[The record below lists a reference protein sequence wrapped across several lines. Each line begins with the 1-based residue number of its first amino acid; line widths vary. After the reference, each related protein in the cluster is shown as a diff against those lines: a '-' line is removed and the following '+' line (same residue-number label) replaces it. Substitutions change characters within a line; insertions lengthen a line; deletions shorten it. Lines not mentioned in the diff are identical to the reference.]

1 MAEASTEAHA
11 IRLLQILQSY
21 QAAELHQKTHP
32 AQSARHRRH
41 QGLHSEQVALQQ
53 AGRLQEEALQHTGNR
68 QQDQLRVLRNHPV
81 LLTTE
86 APQEVHQAP
95 LLLTTEAQATLQV
108 LAAAITEVHPE
119 EVTAEEVIAEAAA
132 VAEVAVMAG
141 AATAEAVRAAEDK
154 HTKIISYERDSN
166 YNPYGI
172 GSGKRLCTDSL
183 QRTHA

>member
-53 AGRLQEEALQHTGNR
+53 AGQLQEEALQHTGNR

-86 APQEVHQAP
+86 APQEV
-95 LLLTTEAQATLQV
+95 QATLQV

-119 EVTAEEVIAEAAA
+119 EVTAEEVIAEAA
-132 VAEVAVMAG
+132 VMEG

-154 HTKIISYERDSN
+154 QTKIISYEKDSN

-172 GSGKRLCTDSL
+172 GSGKRLCTNSL

>member
-1 MAEASTEAHA
+1 MSGASTEAHA

-86 APQEVHQAP
+86 APQEV
-95 LLLTTEAQATLQV
+95 QATLQV

-154 HTKIISYERDSN
+154 HTKIISYEKDSN

-172 GSGKRLCTDSL
+172 GSGKRLCTDSI
-183 QRTHA
+183 QRVDA

>member
-32 AQSARHRRH
+32 AQSARHQRH

-86 APQEVHQAP
+86 APQE
-95 LLLTTEAQATLQV
+95 AQDTLQV
-108 LAAAITEVHPE
+108 QAAAITEVRPE
-119 EVTAEEVIAEAAA
+119 EVTAEEVIAEA
-132 VAEVAVMAG
+132 AVMAG

-154 HTKIISYERDSN
+154 HTKIISYEKDSN

-172 GSGKRLCTDSL
+172 GSGKRLCTDCI
-183 QRTHA
+183 QRVDA

>member
-1 MAEASTEAHA
+1 MAGASTEAHA

-53 AGRLQEEALQHTGNR
+53 AGRLQEEAQLHTGNR
-68 QQDQLRVLRNHPV
+68 QQDQLRVLRNHQV

-86 APQEVHQAP
+86 APQE
-95 LLLTTEAQATLQV
+95 AQDTLQV
-108 LAAAITEVHPE
+108 QAAAITEVHPE
-119 EVTAEEVIAEAAA
+119 EVTVEEVIAEAAA

-154 HTKIISYERDSN
+154 HTKIISYEKDSN

-172 GSGKRLCTDSL
+172 GSGKRLCTDSI
-183 QRTHA
+183 QRVDA

>member
-81 LLTTE
+81 LRTTE
-86 APQEVHQAP
+86 APQ
-95 LLLTTEAQATLQV
+95 EAQATLQV

-119 EVTAEEVIAEAAA
+119 EVTVEEVIAEA
-132 VAEVAVMAG
+132 AVMAG

-154 HTKIISYERDSN
+154 HTKIISYEKDSN

>member
-1 MAEASTEAHA
+1 MAGASTEAHA

-86 APQEVHQAP
+86 APQEV
-95 LLLTTEAQATLQV
+95 QATLQV

-154 HTKIISYERDSN
+154 QTKIISYEKDSN

>member
-1 MAEASTEAHA
+1 MAGASTEAHA

-53 AGRLQEEALQHTGNR
+53 AGRLQEEAQLHTGNR

-86 APQEVHQAP
+86 APQE
-95 LLLTTEAQATLQV
+95 AQDTLQV
-108 LAAAITEVHPE
+108 QAAAITEVHPE
-119 EVTAEEVIAEAAA
+119 EVTVEEVIAEAAA

-154 HTKIISYERDSN
+154 HTKIISYEKDSN

-172 GSGKRLCTDSL
+172 GSGKRLCTDSI
-183 QRTHA
+183 QRVDA

>member
-1 MAEASTEAHA
+1 MAGASTEAHA

-53 AGRLQEEALQHTGNR
+53 AGRLQEEAQLHTGNR
-68 QQDQLRVLRNHPV
+68 QQDQLRVLRNHQV

-86 APQEVHQAP
+86 APQE
-95 LLLTTEAQATLQV
+95 AQDTLQV
-108 LAAAITEVHPE
+108 QAAAITEVHPE
-119 EVTAEEVIAEAAA
+119 EVTVEEVIAEAAA

-154 HTKIISYERDSN
+154 HTKIISYEKDSN

>member
-1 MAEASTEAHA
+1 MEEASTEAHA

-86 APQEVHQAP
+86 APQEV
-95 LLLTTEAQATLQV
+95 QATLQV

-119 EVTAEEVIAEAAA
+119 EVTAEEVIAEAA
-132 VAEVAVMAG
+132 VMAG
-141 AATAEAVRAAEDK
+141 EATAEAVRAAEDK
-154 HTKIISYERDSN
+154 QTKIISYEKDSN

>member
-1 MAEASTEAHA
+1 MAGASTEAHA
-11 IRLLQILQSY
+11 IQPLQILQSY

-41 QGLHSEQVALQQ
+41 QGRPSEQVALQQ
-53 AGRLQEEALQHTGNR
+53 AGRLQEEAQLHTGNR

-86 APQEVHQAP
+86 APQE
-95 LLLTTEAQATLQV
+95 AQDTLQV
-108 LAAAITEVHPE
+108 QAAAITEVRPE

-132 VAEVAVMAG
+132 AAEGAVMAG

-154 HTKIISYERDSN
+154 YTKIISYEKDSN

-172 GSGKRLCTDSL
+172 GSGKRLCTDSI
-183 QRTHA
+183 QRVDA

>member
-32 AQSARHRRH
+32 AQSARHQRH

-86 APQEVHQAP
+86 APQE
-95 LLLTTEAQATLQV
+95 AQATLQV

-119 EVTAEEVIAEAAA
+119 EVTVEEVIAEA
-132 VAEVAVMAG
+132 AVMAG

-154 HTKIISYERDSN
+154 HTKIISYEKDSN

-183 QRTHA
+183 QRTYA

>member
-32 AQSARHRRH
+32 VQSARHRRH

-108 LAAAITEVHPE
+108 LAAAITEVHLE
-119 EVTAEEVIAEAAA
+119 EVTVEEVIAEAA
-132 VAEVAVMAG
+132 VMAG
-141 AATAEAVRAAEDK
+141 EATAEAVRAAEDK
-154 HTKIISYERDSN
+154 QTKIISYEKDSN

>member
-1 MAEASTEAHA
+1 MAGASTEAHA

-86 APQEVHQAP
+86 APQEV
-95 LLLTTEAQATLQV
+95 QATLQV

-119 EVTAEEVIAEAAA
+119 EVTAEEVIAEAA
-132 VAEVAVMAG
+132 VMEG

-154 HTKIISYERDSN
+154 QTKIISYEKDSN

-172 GSGKRLCTDSL
+172 GSGKRLCTNSL

>member
-41 QGLHSEQVALQQ
+41 QGRPSEQVALQQ
-53 AGRLQEEALQHTGNR
+53 AGQLQEEALQHTGNR

-119 EVTAEEVIAEAAA
+119 EVTAEEVIAEAA
-132 VAEVAVMAG
+132 VMEG

-154 HTKIISYERDSN
+154 HTKIISYEKDSN

-172 GSGKRLCTDSL
+172 GSGKRLCTDGI
-183 QRTHA
+183 QRVDA

>member
-1 MAEASTEAHA
+1 MAGASTEAHA

-41 QGLHSEQVALQQ
+41 QGRPSEQVALQQ
-53 AGRLQEEALQHTGNR
+53 AGRLQEEAQLHTGNR

-86 APQEVHQAP
+86 APQE
-95 LLLTTEAQATLQV
+95 AQDTLQV
-108 LAAAITEVHPE
+108 QAAAITEVRPE
-119 EVTAEEVIAEAAA
+119 EVTAEEVIAEG
-132 VAEVAVMAG
+132 AVMAG

-154 HTKIISYERDSN
+154 HTKIISYEKDSN

-172 GSGKRLCTDSL
+172 GSGKRLCTDSI
-183 QRTHA
+183 QRVDA

>member
-86 APQEVHQAP
+86 APQEVHQA
-95 LLLTTEAQATLQV
+95 TLQV

-154 HTKIISYERDSN
+154 HTKIISYEKDSN
-166 YNPYGI
+166 YNQPRI
-172 GSGKRLCTDSL
+172 R
-183 QRTHA
+183 

>member
-32 AQSARHRRH
+32 AQSARHQRH

-86 APQEVHQAP
+86 A
-95 LLLTTEAQATLQV
+95 QATLQV

-119 EVTAEEVIAEAAA
+119 EVTVEEVIAEA
-132 VAEVAVMAG
+132 AVMAG

-154 HTKIISYERDSN
+154 HTKIISYEKDSN

-172 GSGKRLCTDSL
+172 GSGKRLCTDCI
-183 QRTHA
+183 QRVDA